1 MARERKSPQEKKELE
16 YKRDRH
22 EFAWHS
28 DKGLRLARPRRKA
41 GINRNYR
48 HKADTVVRQVVK
60 KDDLGNEADVSN
72 ELIANG
78 IFRKRLWKVRPPT
91 LKEAIAE
98 KLKRRQQRESRK
110 PIKIEKCYR
119 EGTSAIEALERMNA
133 VESLKFLALLKS
145 YSQHLFKKPSERDSM
160 WSTATWVLYL
170 NQGEQS
176 SRTFLD
182 ENPDWAQRYKKI
194 MGRLDKL
201 ERKQLRR
208 EAEKNPRS

>member
-1 MARERKSPQEKKELE
+1 MAKERKSPQEKKELE

-28 DKGLRLARPRRKA
+28 DKGLPLARPRRKA
-41 GINRNYR
+41 GINRKYR
-48 HKADTVVRQVVK
+48 HKADTAVRQVVK
-60 KDDLGNEADVSN
+60 NDDLGNTSDISN

-78 IFRKRLWKVRPPT
+78 IFRRRLSKVPPPT

-98 KLKRRQQRESRK
+98 KLQRRQQRESRK
-110 PIKIEKCYR
+110 PTKVEKCYR
-119 EGTSAIEALERMNA
+119 EGTSAIEALERMDA
-133 VESLKFLALLKS
+133 LESLKFLDLLKS
-145 YSQHLFKKPSERDSM
+145 YSQHIFKKPSERDPM

-182 ENPDWAQRYKKI
+182 ENPDWASRYAKI
-194 MGRLDKL
+194 MGRLHKL
-201 ERKQLRR
+201 ERKQLRGG
-208 EAEKNPRS
+208 AEKNARS